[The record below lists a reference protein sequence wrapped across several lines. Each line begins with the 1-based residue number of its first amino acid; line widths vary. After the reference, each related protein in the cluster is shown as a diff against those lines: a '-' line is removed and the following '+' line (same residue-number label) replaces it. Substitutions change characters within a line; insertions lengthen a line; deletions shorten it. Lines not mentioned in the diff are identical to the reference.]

1 MWLVVGAGGQ
11 LGRSLT
17 KALTDA
23 AMGNTAVT
31 RSECDITSRS
41 SVDAVLERVR
51 PTIVVNTAAW
61 TAVDAAEDHPD
72 EAALINETGA
82 RTLAAACRASGSRLV
97 HISTDYVFDGSADSP
112 IPEDA
117 TCSPRTVY
125 GRTKRAGEI
134 AVLEE
139 LGDMCCVIRTAWL
152 YSEYGS
158 NFAKTMM
165 RRALAGAPV
174 SVVDDQI
181 GQPTS
186 AHDLARHAINL
197 MTSGAP
203 HGIYHGTNSGRA
215 SWYEFAQSIYTLADA
230 DMSLVSAT
238 DSSNYP
244 TRATRPRYSVLSHA
258 RTLANGIEEMRP
270 WRDAL
275 ADSIDAVRDA
285 VRSDKR

>member
-23 AMGNTAVT
+23 GIRNTAVT

-41 SVDAVLERVR
+41 GVDAVLERVR

-61 TAVDAAEDHPD
+61 TAVDAAEDHPH

-117 TCSPRTVY
+117 ICSPRTVY

-152 YSEYGS
+152 YSEFGS

-165 RRALAGAPV
+165 RRALAESPV

-181 GQPTS
+181 GQPTN
-186 AHDLARHAINL
+186 AHDLARHLIHL
-197 MTSGAP
+197 VTSGAP
-203 HGIYHGTNSGRA
+203 HGIYHGTNSGQA
-215 SWYEFAQSIYTLADA
+215 SWFDFARRIYAFAGVDT
-230 DMSLVSAT
+230 SLVSPT
-238 DSSNYP
+238 DTNSFP
-244 TRATRPRYSVLSHA
+244 TKAVRPKYSVLSHG
-258 RTLANGIEEMRP
+258 RTTANGIEEMRP
-270 WRDAL
+270 WDDAL
-275 ADSIDAVRDA
+275 AASIDPIRNA
-285 VRSDKR
+285 VRSEQQ

>member
-23 AMGNTAVT
+23 GMGNTAVT

-41 SVDAVLERVR
+41 SIDAVLERVR

-61 TAVDAAEDHPD
+61 TAVDAAEDNPD

-82 RTLAAACRASGSRLV
+82 RTLADACRASGSRLV

-165 RRALAGAPV
+165 RRALTGTPV

-186 AHDLARHAINL
+186 AHDLARHVINL

-215 SWYEFAQSIYTLADA
+215 SWHEFAQSIYTLADA
-230 DMSLVSAT
+230 DISLVSAT

-258 RTLANGIEEMRP
+258 RTLANGIEGMRP

-275 ADSIDAVRDA
+275 AGSIDAVRDA
-285 VRSDKR
+285 VRSEQQ

>member
-1 MWLVVGAGGQ
+1 
-11 LGRSLT
+11 
-17 KALTDA
+17 
-23 AMGNTAVT
+23 
-31 RSECDITSRS
+31 
-41 SVDAVLERVR
+41 VR
-51 PTIVVNTAAW
+51 PAIVVNTAAW
-61 TAVDAAEDHPD
+61 TAVDAAEDHPG

-82 RTLAAACRASGSRLV
+82 RTLAAACRAFGSRLA

-117 TCSPRTVY
+117 ACNPRTVY
-125 GRTKRAGEI
+125 GHTKRAGEI

-139 LGDMCCVIRTAWL
+139 LGDLCCVVRTAWL

-215 SWYEFAQSIYTLADA
+215 SWYEFAQSIYTLAGA

-244 TRATRPRYSVLSHA
+244 TRATRPRYSVLSHT
-258 RTLANGIEEMRP
+258 RTLANGVEEMRP

-275 ADSIDAVRDA
+275 AASVDAVRDA
-285 VRSDKR
+285 VRSDQR

>member
-23 AMGNTAVT
+23 GLRNTAVT

-41 SVDAVLERVR
+41 SVDAVLDRVR

-82 RTLAAACRASGSRLV
+82 RTLAAACRASDSRLV
-97 HISTDYVFDGSADSP
+97 HISTDYVFDGSADAP
-112 IPEDA
+112 ISEDA

-174 SVVDDQI
+174 SVVADQI

-186 AHDLARHAINL
+186 AHDLARHVINL
-197 MTSGAP
+197 MTSGSP
-203 HGIYHGTNSGRA
+203 HGIYHGTNSGWA
-215 SWYEFAQSIYTLADA
+215 SWYEFAQSIYTMAGT

-238 DSSNYP
+238 DSSSYP

-258 RTLANGIEEMRP
+258 RTLNYGIEEMRP
-270 WRDAL
+270 WRDAV
-275 ADSIDAVRDA
+275 AASIDAVMDA
-285 VRSDKR
+285 VRSDQG